1 MANNCHLVFYT
12 TKAIYGKERGYFI
25 ADGLSLQNSL
35 IGHLSRKV
43 NVMVVWCTS
52 HDLRRCG
59 DDEEMNQMKR
69 ACLILAL
76 LLAGCSTHPE
86 NATETPVKQEKPD
99 TMAMFVRALQS
110 DEAFL
115 KSLNTITP
123 PSDSAS
129 SVTIES
135 CQDDDLTAAWHTLSQ
150 HDIFNTPERV
160 RDGLDI
166 LHGISDTGSKFV
178 PPHLER
184 IEALHAELQT
194 KDNDDADARFTLT
207 DDDIA
212 QLTQN
217 LRATTLDMHDS
228 EKAKADILERLRG
241 SACESTL
248 SRYCSWTKNQL
259 ERHAEEI
266 AKKSELNT
274 LLACDVTAWAREL
287 RLNYPQNDYA
297 YDRFR
302 QFMRD
307 APIVS
312 LRVKGF
318 VSDMAKI
325 GPNHAIERIEPPDP
339 QYKKLIKAR
348 KVYLDA
354 MDAGGWPKV
363 ENVPK
368 NLEVKLDKS
377 YTWVPGL
384 RKRLAAEGYAVTD
397 LDSDIFTEELRAAV
411 ELYRDLHQLNMKK
424 LVDPTLVKNMAVPPD
439 ARLDSIDMTLQRYRE
454 AAVGSLPYYVKV
466 NVPDFY
472 VEVWKDG
479 ERIARHKIVVGNNN
493 VEKDP
498 ETKKPVPDPETLYPL
513 HPNRTP
519 LQTSKINEIIY
530 LPYWNV
536 PARIRQQELEPK
548 LAENPNYYIENNY
561 EEVNVGDPVLYYV
574 RELPNP
580 KNSLGKVKLMFPNP
594 HNTYLHDTPAKAA
607 FNNPTRAFSH
617 GCMRVQNP
625 LDLAKLLL
633 ENDGQWNERKVND
646 ILKADPPV
654 ETSIMLNHPVDV
666 DVVYFNT
673 RVDDAGPVGFLSDV
687 YQYDAVRMGKVVL
700 QKLPKPKDWKP
711 PKPKR

>member
-1 MANNCHLVFYT
+1 
-12 TKAIYGKERGYFI
+12 
-25 ADGLSLQNSL
+25 
-35 IGHLSRKV
+35 
-43 NVMVVWCTS
+43 
-52 HDLRRCG
+52 
-59 DDEEMNQMKR
+59 MKR
-69 ACLILAL
+69 PLLFLAL
-76 LLAGCSTHPE
+76 FLAGCSAHPE
-86 NATETPVKQEKPD
+86 NATESPVAQEKPD
-99 TMAMFVRALQS
+99 TFAAFMRSLQTDQGFL
-110 DEAFL
+110 DE
-115 KSLNTITP
+115 LNRV
-123 PSDSAS
+123 SSSEDAS
-129 SVTIES
+129 SDALIEA
-135 CQDDDLTAAWHTLSQ
+135 CGDADLLSGWKKLNSPAL
-150 HDIFNTPERV
+150 FNTPQRV
-160 RDGLDI
+160 QEGLDI
-166 LHGISDTGSKFV
+166 LHAIPETGSKFV
-178 PPHLER
+178 PAHLER
-184 IEALHAELQT
+184 IESLHGELERLGGEDQ
-194 KDNDDADARFTLT
+194 NARFTLS
-207 DDDIA
+207 DEDIA

-217 LRATTLDMHDS
+217 LRSASLDPELMS
-228 EKAKADILERLRG
+228 ADEIKHSILERLRG
-241 SACESTL
+241 NGCDAVFP
-248 SRYCSWTKNQL
+248 RYCTWTKQQL
-259 ERHAEEI
+259 ESHAEQI
-266 AKKSELNT
+266 AKQKELDA
-274 LLACDVTAWAREL
+274 LLTCDVTAWAREL

-307 APIVS
+307 APIITS
-312 LRVKGF
+312 RVHGF
-318 VSDMAKI
+318 VFDVAKN
-325 GPNHAIERIEPPDP
+325 GPKHAIDRLEPRDP
-339 QYKKLIKAR
+339 QYRKLIEAR
-348 KVYLDA
+348 KIYLDA
-354 MDAGGWPKV
+354 IEAGGWPKV
-363 ENVPK
+363 NDVPK
-368 NLEVKLDKS
+368 NLEVKLDKP

-397 LDSDIFTEELRAAV
+397 VESDVFTEEVRAAV

-424 LVDPTLVKNMAVPPD
+424 LVDPTLVKNMAVPPET
-439 ARLDSIDMTLQRYRE
+439 RLESIDLTIQRYRE
-454 AAVGSLPYYVKV
+454 AAVGALNYYVKV

-580 KNSLGKVKLMFPNP
+580 KNSLGKVKMMFPNP

-607 FNNPTRAFSH
+607 FNNPTRGFSH

-633 ENDGQWNERKVND
+633 ENDGQWDERKINA

-654 ETSIMLNHPVDV
+654 ETSILLEHPVDV

-673 RVDDAGPVGFLSDV
+673 RVDDAGPVGFLSDI
-687 YQYDAVRMGKVVL
+687 YEYDAVRLGKVVL

-711 PKPKR
+711 PKPKH